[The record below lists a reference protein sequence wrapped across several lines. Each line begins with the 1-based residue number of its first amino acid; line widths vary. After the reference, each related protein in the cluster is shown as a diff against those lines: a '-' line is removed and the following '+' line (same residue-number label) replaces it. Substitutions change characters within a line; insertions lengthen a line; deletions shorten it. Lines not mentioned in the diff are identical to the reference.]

1 MGLRISRIRKGIS
14 GSAVAA
20 AAMAALTA
28 SQAPDV
34 LGSDTAGPSDPADR
48 PAVQEPA
55 DIVDDGA
62 EEERSYHTDLPP
74 LDTAEGGGGGGAAA
88 GTGVGEGEAGIP
100 ATVLDAY
107 RRAAETVAGTNPGC
121 DLEWEVLAAIGKVE
135 SGHARGGDVSADG
148 TTTTPILGPVLDGNG
163 FAQIMDTDRGRWDSD
178 SRYDRAVGPMQFI
191 PSTWARWGADGN
203 GDGVS
208 NPNNV
213 YDAALAAGN
222 YLCASGRSLADPDNL
237 DQALL
242 SYNHSWDYVATV
254 RSWLDYYRDGVHEVP
269 DGDGGLPTSPGP
281 GNPRNPGA
289 TGAGRDGGSS
299 AGRETPVDRDT
310 PAGGDDRPAPR
321 PPVEEEGSVTPRPNP
336 IDPPDD
342 EDPGEETEEPTEPE
356 EPGGENPSDPGED
369 PSEPTDP
376 DDPADPDDPQ
386 DPECPV
392 DPDDPDA
399 PADPDDPEAP
409 ETGTPQD
416 PAETE
421 DPATEPADPENPDD
435 PDDPENPDDPEDPD
449 TCGEDP
455 EDPAED
461 DEESTDGESGDG
473 AEGGAEAPAA
483 TATRRA
489 V

>member
-1 MGLRISRIRKGIS
+1 
-14 GSAVAA
+14 
-20 AAMAALTA
+20 MAALTA

-34 LGSDTAGPSDPADR
+34 LGSDTAGPSDPVDR

-55 DIVDDGA
+55 DIADGGA

-74 LDTAEGGGGGGAAA
+74 LDTAESGGGGGAAV

-107 RRAAETVAGTNPGC
+107 RRAAETVAGTTPGC

-135 SGHARGGDVSADG
+135 SGHARGGDVTADG

-254 RSWLDYYRDGVHEVP
+254 RSWLDYYRSGVHEVP

-289 TGAGRDGGSS
+289 TGTGPDGDAST
-299 AGRETPVDRDT
+299 GRETPPDRD
-310 PAGGDDRPAPR
+310 
-321 PPVEEEGSVTPRPNP
+321 
-336 IDPPDD
+336 
-342 EDPGEETEEPTEPE
+342 
-356 EPGGENPSDPGED
+356 
-369 PSEPTDP
+369 
-376 DDPADPDDPQ
+376 
-386 DPECPV
+386 
-392 DPDDPDA
+392 
-399 PADPDDPEAP
+399 
-409 ETGTPQD
+409 
-416 PAETE
+416 
-421 DPATEPADPENPDD
+421 
-435 PDDPENPDDPEDPD
+435 
-449 TCGEDP
+449 
-455 EDPAED
+455 
-461 DEESTDGESGDG
+461 
-473 AEGGAEAPAA
+473 
-483 TATRRA
+483 
-489 V
+489 